1 MADVVARPGG
11 AGGAGTAGARPGGS
25 GTSGGS
31 GGGEAPGFVSR
42 LVAFYHGVMAEM
54 RKVTWPDLPQVR
66 SATIAIIIFVLLL
79 GLAITLMD
87 FALQGILIKG
97 IPSLFAGR

>member
-1 MADVVARPGG
+1 MADAVARPGSS
-11 AGGAGTAGARPGGS
+11 GGG
-25 GTSGGS
+25 SGGS
-31 GGGEAPGFVSR
+31 GGSSGSGASLGFVGR

-66 SATIAIIIFVLLL
+66 SATIAIIIFVLIL
-79 GLAITLMD
+79 GLFITLLD

-97 IPSLFAGR
+97 IPSLFAK